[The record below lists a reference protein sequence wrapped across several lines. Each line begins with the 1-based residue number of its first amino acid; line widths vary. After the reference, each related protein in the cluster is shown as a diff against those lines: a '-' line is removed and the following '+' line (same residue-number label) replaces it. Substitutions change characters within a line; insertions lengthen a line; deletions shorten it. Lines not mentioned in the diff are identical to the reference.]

1 VDWCFFLAH
10 AATHS
15 NPKPDREYLLTCALL
30 SAYFLFN
37 CIPTTTVQQVN
48 RSRRY
53 AIRRTGKTRAFLA
66 VAPAC
71 TTSHEAGPDMAT
83 PRHGLAGIAV
93 AGSVFA
99 MGRARKR
106 GGEQTS
112 PVV

>member
-1 VDWCFFLAH
+1 MLFGEPVKPGPFWPLLLPAPPVTD
-10 AATHS
+10 S
-15 NPKPDREYLLTCALL
+15 N
-30 SAYFLFN
+30 
-37 CIPTTTVQQVN
+37 
-48 RSRRY
+48 
-53 AIRRTGKTRAFLA
+53 
-66 VAPAC
+66 
-71 TTSHEAGPDMAT
+71 EAGPDMAT